1 MDIKDVVDKLNK
13 GYIGIT
19 PTDTVYGIMGDATK
33 EDVIKRVFDVKKRDY
48 SKPLLMLVSDI
59 DMLKEYVYISNDIEK
74 KLIDKYWPGR
84 MTLILKKKDNVSN
97 LLTGNR
103 DNVGVRIPDNKEL
116 LDIIKLFG
124 KPVISTSANISGSD
138 TITSVDQIEEELK
151 HSVDFIVDGGI
162 LDNKGSTIVYAI
174 DNEIKILRDGD
185 LSSKIKE
192 DF

>member
-1 MDIKDVVDKLNK
+1 MDIKDIVDKLNK

-33 EDVIKRVFDVKKRDY
+33 EDVIKRVFNVKKRDY
-48 SKPLLMLVSDI
+48 NNPLLMLVSDI
-59 DMLKEYVYISNDIEK
+59 DMLKEYIYISNDIEK

-84 MTLILKKKDNVSN
+84 TTLILKKKDNVSN

-174 DNEIKILRDGD
+174 DNELKILRDGD

>member
-59 DMLKEYVYISNDIEK
+59 DMLNKYIYVSNDIEK

-138 TITSVDQIEEELK
+138 TITSVDQIEEKLK
-151 HSVDFIVDGGI
+151 NSVDFIVDGGI

>member
-59 DMLKEYVYISNDIEK
+59 DMLNKYIYVSNDIEK

-138 TITSVDQIEEELK
+138 TITNVDQIEEELK

>member
-48 SKPLLMLVSDI
+48 SNPLLMLVSDI
-59 DMLKEYVYISNDIEK
+59 DMLNKYIYVSNDIEK

-151 HSVDFIVDGGI
+151 HNVDFIVDGGI

-174 DNEIKILRDGD
+174 DNELKILRDGD

>member
-1 MDIKDVVDKLNK
+1 MDVKDVVDKLNK

-48 SKPLLMLVSDI
+48 SNPLLMLVSDI
-59 DMLKEYVYISNDIEK
+59 DMLKEYIYVSNDIEK

-124 KPVISTSANISGSD
+124 KPVISTSANISGSA

>member
-1 MDIKDVVDKLNK
+1 MGIKDIVDKLNK

-19 PTDTVYGIMGDATK
+19 PTDTVYGIMGDANK

-48 SKPLLMLVSDI
+48 SNPLLMLVSDI
-59 DMLKEYVYISNDIEK
+59 DMLNKYIYVSNDIEK

-174 DNEIKILRDGD
+174 DNELKILRDGD